1 LFSLCRGELKLELH
15 EGRGRK
21 KGDTSKKII
30 GVALDLF
37 RKQGFDATSM
47 EQIAE
52 EAGIARMTLYNH
64 FPAKEAI
71 INSYVQRKIH
81 ETMPTTIQLLQGLP
95 DTRSRLTA
103 VLTRQWEWAKK
114 NLPMEILEKF
124 YIFLMQTA
132 LDSFKNPDYSNS
144 FADILAY
151 CVKLGQKQGEIR
163 QDVVTEDVAIML
175 SWIHGNTIMRWIA
188 DPEHYPVHERIN
200 RSVDLFMR
208 GVVSRSNQEK

>member
-1 LFSLCRGELKLELH
+1 
-15 EGRGRK
+15 
-21 KGDTSKKII
+21 
-30 GVALDLF
+30 
-37 RKQGFDATSM
+37 
-47 EQIAE
+47 
-52 EAGIARMTLYNH
+52 
-64 FPAKEAI
+64 
-71 INSYVQRKIH
+71 
-81 ETMPTTIQLLQGLP
+81 
-95 DTRSRLTA
+95 
-103 VLTRQWEWAKK
+103 
-114 NLPMEILEKF
+114 MEILEKF